1 MSLQVACKTL
11 RDVILERKGPKDV
24 VLAVHRLN
32 QTLLKARTFAE
43 AEDLVTGTLLSGWK
57 GGKAE
62 GRGQGPAFLQVLVD
76 IVVTGKPKAYP
87 VLCLLHT
94 FSLFKDSS
102 DCLCRL
108 QVPIILKA
116 VMKGRVERVTAEMAN
131 KVVRAIEKQEER

>member
-1 MSLQVACKTL
+1 MSLQVACETL

-76 IVVTGKPKAYP
+76 IVVTGKPEAYP

-108 QVPIILKA
+108 QVSQYSWHSGDVHK
-116 VMKGRVERVTAEMAN
+116 
-131 KVVRAIEKQEER
+131 RAFLRPSARRRRSSGTR